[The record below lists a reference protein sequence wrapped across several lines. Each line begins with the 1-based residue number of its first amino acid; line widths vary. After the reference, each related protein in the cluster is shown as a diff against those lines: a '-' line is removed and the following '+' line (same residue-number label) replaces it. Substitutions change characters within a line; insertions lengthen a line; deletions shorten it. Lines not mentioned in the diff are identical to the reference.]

1 MKAKSFL
8 FVPSIYPERF
18 IKALQ
23 SGANQIIID
32 LEDSVEEAKKEV
44 GRKNIVDFSSQCVK
58 NNDKFLIRIN
68 ETQSAEFQKDLSLI
82 STIKESNSIVGIV
95 LPKAQNYEDIDML
108 SQFELPIIPIIES
121 ALGVENLDDIARHP
135 SVLALSFGSLDMTLD
150 LNLQEGE
157 GKNFILN
164 SIRTQIVL
172 KSVKYNLLSPINGV
186 YPDIKNI
193 DGLKEDLLFAKSMG
207 FGGSLCIHPNQVV
220 PINEV
225 FSPSAQQ
232 IAWAKEILSLRK
244 NSNDIIFNHNGMM
257 VDLPVIKKAEQILLD
272 SNSNLP

>member
-1 MKAKSFL
+1 M
-8 FVPSIYPERF
+8 
-18 IKALQ
+18 
-23 SGANQIIID
+23 
-32 LEDSVEEAKKEV
+32 
-44 GRKNIVDFSSQCVK
+44 
-58 NNDKFLIRIN
+58 
-68 ETQSAEFQKDLSLI
+68 SLI
-82 STIKESNSIVGIV
+82 STINIIGVV
-95 LPKAQNYEDIDML
+95 LPKAQSYEDIDML

-172 KSVKYNLLSPINGV
+172 KSTKYNLLSPINGV

-193 DGLKEDLLFAKSMG
+193 DGLKEDLIFAKSMG
-207 FGGSLCIHPNQVV
+207 FGGGSLCIHPNQVA

-225 FSPSAQQ
+225 FSPSAKQ
-232 IAWAKEILSLRK
+232 IAWAKEILSLRQ
-244 NSNDIIFNHNGMM
+244 NSNDIIFNYNGMM

-272 SNSNLP
+272 SNSNLS